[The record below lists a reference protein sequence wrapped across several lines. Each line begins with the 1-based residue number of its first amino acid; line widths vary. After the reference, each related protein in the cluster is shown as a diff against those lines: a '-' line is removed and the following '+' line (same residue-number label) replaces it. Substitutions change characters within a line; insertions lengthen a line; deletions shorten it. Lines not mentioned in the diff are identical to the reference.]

1 LSFRQTISGASRSD
15 RGFKIEIDW
24 KDRKVLLSFD
34 YSAVSEKH
42 SYWLKTVKQKTG
54 LGELNPQPYWGF
66 DDLFHKAGTKLTNC
80 FFVQADV
87 KLEGSD
93 EYFHYTNIL
102 MLQKLSLEKF
112 LKAIENNFIY
122 IDFDARTGHNHGTKL
137 RLREDKLPFLY
148 EQITKIE

>member
-1 LSFRQTISGASRSD
+1 
-15 RGFKIEIDW
+15 
-24 KDRKVLLSFD
+24 
-34 YSAVSEKH
+34 
-42 SYWLKTVKQKTG
+42 
-54 LGELNPQPYWGF
+54 
-66 DDLFHKAGTKLTNC
+66 LFHKAGTKLTNC

-93 EYFHYTNIL
+93 GYFHYTNIL